1 MLYNTLLISLLKEE
15 AQFFCFV
22 GLLPEEQKA
31 SKTVTKNS
39 MQKWANTIPMQL
51 HCTAAA
57 KATPCPV
64 WNEEVELYALTFS
77 GSSLPNYLLFVPSSS
92 PPLPLFP
99 SCSTFSPLI
108 LPLFYSYL
116 PSYPLTLLI
125 EFSLVDDI
133 TKFLLVIEL
142 WHVIVDVNRRKSLHI
157 G

>member
-92 PPLPLFP
+92 L
-99 SCSTFSPLI
+99 FSPPA
-108 LPLFYSYL
+108 PLSPHLSSLFSTHI
-116 PSYPLTLLI
+116 SILTL
-125 EFSLVDDI
+125 SLCSLSSVWLM
-133 TKFLLVIEL
+133 TSQSSCWLL
-142 WHVIVDVNRRKSLHI
+142 SC
-157 G
+157 GM